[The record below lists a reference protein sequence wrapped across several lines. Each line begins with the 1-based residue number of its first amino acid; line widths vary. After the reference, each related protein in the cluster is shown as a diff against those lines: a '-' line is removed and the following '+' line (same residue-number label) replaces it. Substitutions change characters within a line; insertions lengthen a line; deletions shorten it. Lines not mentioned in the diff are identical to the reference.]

1 MKVSWPSYWWLVIF
15 GKLLCVQLSR
25 LPKCWLMREQH
36 NTRQMKTNSLCVN
49 LILLSDPIIW
59 NHTERISQWE
69 NKGSDDHSFTLHLKS
84 STDLGW
90 ETERESTLL
99 LQSHPPFFHSV
110 IISVSQ
116 DKINI
121 TVMTQ
126 ALRESRDREKE
137 SNRE

>member
-1 MKVSWPSYWWLVIF
+1 MKVSWPSYWWLVNLS
-15 GKLLCVQLSR
+15 KLLCVQLSH
-25 LPKCWLMREQH
+25 LPKCWLMRKQQT
-36 NTRQMKTNSLCVN
+36 TRQMKSAPSEKQ
-49 LILLSDPIIW
+49 LSDPIIW
-59 NHTERISQWE
+59 NHAERIYQWE
-69 NKGSDDHSFTLHLKS
+69 NKGRDDHSFTLHLKS
-84 STDLGW
+84 STDLSW

-99 LQSHPPFFHSV
+99 LQSHPPFFLSV

-137 SNRE
+137 SKR